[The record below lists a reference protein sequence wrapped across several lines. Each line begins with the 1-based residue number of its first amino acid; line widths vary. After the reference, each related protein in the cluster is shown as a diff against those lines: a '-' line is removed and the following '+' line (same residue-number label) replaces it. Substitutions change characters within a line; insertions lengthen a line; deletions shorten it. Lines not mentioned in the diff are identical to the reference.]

1 MRLGMKIRAQEWL
14 ADRFR
19 WVPYPDVR
27 REILKRKHPKPSLWW
42 RYKMLTWR
50 QAGWLWFWV
59 FFTIVGLMEI
69 TGPGAE
75 SGV

>member
-14 ADRFR
+14 ADRIR

-27 REILKRKHPKPSLWW
+27 RAILKRQHPKPSLWW

-50 QAGWLWFWV
+50 QAGWLWFFV
-59 FFTIVGLMEI
+59 FWAIVSLMASF
-69 TGPGAE
+69 GPGSE